1 VDQQGPLTWIK
12 LALPKAVLLLNCPAI
27 TDTGAH
33 NVIGIM
39 SIQRSLV
46 ACVAVVLAASI
57 SASFASPCS
66 QEIDSVQAKFDTM
79 LEAQAGAGPSARE
92 SAAATMHRQPTPG
105 SIAAAESK
113 LGDVSPEKVQAVE
126 ALLTRAREADRVGDQ
141 SACEQALAEVRR
153 VFFQ

>member
-1 VDQQGPLTWIK
+1 
-12 LALPKAVLLLNCPAI
+12 
-27 TDTGAH
+27 
-33 NVIGIM
+33 
-39 SIQRSLV
+39 
-46 ACVAVVLAASI
+46 
-57 SASFASPCS
+57 
-66 QEIDSVQAKFDTM
+66 M

-92 SAAATMHRQPTPG
+92 TAAATMHRQPTPD

-113 LGDVSPEKVQAVE
+113 LGDVSPEKEKVQAVE

>member
-1 VDQQGPLTWIK
+1 
-12 LALPKAVLLLNCPAI
+12 
-27 TDTGAH
+27 
-33 NVIGIM
+33 M

-57 SASFASPCS
+57 SASFANPCS
-66 QEIDSVQAKFDTM
+66 QEIDRVQAKFDAI

-92 SAAATMHRQPTPG
+92 SAAATMHRQPTPD

-141 SACEQALAEVRR
+141 SACEQALAEVQR